1 MVQPHNSPTGNHVI
15 QKAITIL
22 FSWAK
27 DAQDK
32 GEEDLCS
39 FYLRSIEPIVRE
51 IIDSAEEMA
60 KHAYGCRASQRMIE
74 HCVEPLK
81 NEILDAFVACR
92 GALLTHT
99 YGNYVIQKMLVHGR
113 PSDRSD
119 IFQSITTR
127 VVKFSKQKQASN
139 VVESMIRLGNAEQRQ
154 SIVRELLTCFCL
166 DENNETESAVVS
178 MSKDSYGNYV
188 VKTSLELLDDCE
200 LRNQLYSELQAN
212 IAELVSDTANRHFI
226 GL

>member
-154 SIVRELLTCFCL
+154 SIVREILTVSHFSSATTSAPHTPVSNVDVILCSAFALMKTMKQRAPSFRCL
-166 DENNETESAVVS
+166 
-178 MSKDSYGNYV
+178 
-188 VKTSLELLDDCE
+188 KTPMAITS
-200 LRNQLYSELQAN
+200 
-212 IAELVSDTANRHFI
+212 
-226 GL
+226 